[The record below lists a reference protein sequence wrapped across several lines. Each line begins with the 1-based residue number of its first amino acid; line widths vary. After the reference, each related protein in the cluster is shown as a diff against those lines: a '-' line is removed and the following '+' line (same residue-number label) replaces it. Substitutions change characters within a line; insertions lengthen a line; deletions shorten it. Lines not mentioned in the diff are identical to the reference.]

1 MQGEDQ
7 GQEQEQQPEQ
17 QQDQTKRDS
26 FKETFKRVRAE
37 SGLNILRILATA
49 LAAVTM
55 AVISSRLTTVMN
67 SLILTGVVSI
77 GSALVNEFY
86 RTVLTVG
93 AERTKTVV
101 APIIGAEEAHKHAA
115 ASEDET
121 QVLPAV
127 QETSQTTQVHQADP
141 VGVGTRATETAET
154 TATKSTVG
162 ETGARETAVS
172 GTAASGTV
180 ASGAGASGT
189 AAAAAATSEASEP
202 QHEVSK
208 AKMIWERMRHNQ
220 VVQMSLIFA
229 IVSLITLGVSYTM
242 AAKAGGT
249 EVKVNRTEI
258 SQSLS
263 EEDKQALVDRAV
275 DAAKGKGGQDVEGD
289 KGTQPDPNEQ
299 TETDQPTV
307 NLDDLDSTEQMLEAQ
322 ITELQNENAALQG
335 TIADLQNALAAE
347 SAKTD
352 ELLRRLEA
360 LEQAMNQQ
368 PDTFDSPTN

>member
-7 GQEQEQQPEQ
+7 GQEQGQEQGQQPEQ
-17 QQDQTKRDS
+17 QQEQTKRDS

-127 QETSQTTQVHQADP
+127 QETSQTTQVHRAEP
-141 VGVGTRATETAET
+141 VGVGTRATGTTQT
-154 TATKSTVG
+154 TATESSVG

-172 GTAASGTV
+172 GTAVSGTG
-180 ASGAGASGT
+180 ASGAGA
-189 AAAAAATSEASEP
+189 AATTSEASEP
-202 QHEVSK
+202 QREVSK

-289 KGTQPDPNEQ
+289 TGTQPDPNEQ

-307 NLDDLDSTEQMLEAQ
+307 NMDDLDSTEQMLEAQ

-368 PDTFDSPTN
+368 PDAFDSPTN

>member
-172 GTAASGTV
+172 GTAAS
-180 ASGAGASGT
+180 
-189 AAAAAATSEASEP
+189 AAATSEASEP